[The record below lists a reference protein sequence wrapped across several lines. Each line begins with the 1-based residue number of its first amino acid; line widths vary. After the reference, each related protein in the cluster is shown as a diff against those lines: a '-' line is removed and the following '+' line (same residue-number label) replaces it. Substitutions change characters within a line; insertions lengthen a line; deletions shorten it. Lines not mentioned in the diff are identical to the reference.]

1 MSAAPHIDF
10 SYTVFWTKQ
19 ARAWDAARRAAVRE
33 AVRAVMVGP
42 DFLLNAYERRYIVP
56 GLDAQQHS
64 GASLAAL
71 EKVLQAF
78 VDDRPQT
85 IDEAADGAPSA

>member
-1 MSAAPHIDF
+1 MSDAARIDF

-33 AVRAVMVGP
+33 AVRAVLARP
-42 DFLLNAYERRYIVP
+42 DFLRNAYERRYTVS
-56 GLDAQQHS
+56 GLDAQPHS
-64 GASLAAL
+64 GASLVVL

-78 VDDRPQT
+78 D
-85 IDEAADGAPSA
+85 AP